1 MTAAIPDRLEGRM
14 GRKGFRHH
22 NKVIWPGF
30 SNAPLPRHIEKVG
43 RNEACPCGSQKKYKD
58 CHESAGSVWL
68 EKLALQHERERMREE
83 RQRLKER
90 GVPWY
95 RRLFVR

>member
-1 MTAAIPDRLEGRM
+1 M
-14 GRKGFRHH
+14 GRKGFRHYG
-22 NKVIWPGF
+22 KVVWPGF

-43 RNEACPCGSQKKYKD
+43 RNEPCPCGSGKKYKD
-58 CHESAGSVWL
+58 CHESAGSAWL
-68 EKLALQHERERMREE
+68 EKRAMLHERERLKQE